1 MREKYEYA
9 PVLFFFAARVCES
22 FVSFEENVYVM
33 HCLYVFFVYEIVVV
47 VVVVVGVVVV
57 VVVAAAAAI

>member
-47 VVVVVGVVVV
+47 VVVVV
-57 VVVAAAAAI
+57 VVAAAAAI